1 MCQVKMVQNTLKNE
15 TTLVVFIFLQYPNNI
30 TMPKGYTGTGNKS
43 DLNNHSNQGNP
54 NNSRYQG
61 YSSSYGGSRDSSN
74 INNHA
79 NQSNPNNTAYNSSRG
94 GTGSGNSSSAKKNWT
109 WKKAATKG
117 QLIKADKF
125 CYGT

>member
-1 MCQVKMVQNTLKNE
+1 MPSEDGAKHSLKNE

-54 NNSRYQG
+54 NNSRHQG
-61 YSSSYGGSRDSSN
+61 YSSSYGGSRDSGN
-74 INNHA
+74 MNNHA

-94 GTGSGNSSSAKKNWT
+94 GTGSGNSSSAKKN
-109 WKKAATKG
+109 
-117 QLIKADKF
+117 
-125 CYGT
+125 

>member
-1 MCQVKMVQNTLKNE
+1 MSAKVSLKVNIVQDTVFKMNGLY
-15 TTLVVFIFLQYPNNI
+15 LIFIFLQNPKNI

-54 NNSRYQG
+54 NNSSHQG

-74 INNHA
+74 VNNHA

-94 GTGSGNSSSAKKNWT
+94 ETGSGNSSSAKKN
-109 WKKAATKG
+109 
-117 QLIKADKF
+117 
-125 CYGT
+125 